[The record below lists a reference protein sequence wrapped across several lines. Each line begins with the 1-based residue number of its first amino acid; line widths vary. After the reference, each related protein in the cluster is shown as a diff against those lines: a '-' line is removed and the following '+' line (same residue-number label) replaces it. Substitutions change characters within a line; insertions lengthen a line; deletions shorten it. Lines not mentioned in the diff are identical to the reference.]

1 MSRLSFKSK
10 MRYLDCNHSFVGKR
24 GFVPMSSFFIIRMQ
38 KLKASDIQ
46 EVQFHNQQGM
56 ESINYDLVNKR
67 KIDYI
72 KAVESRIEQAV
83 LTKKKIRRDAVRLCE
98 FLITSESKFFEN
110 LSVKNKKRFFIKALE
125 FLQEKYGAENIIY
138 ASVHNEEKLSHMHV
152 GLVPITADYRLNAN
166 HIFSRLNLAML
177 QDDILNYMIEEGF
190 DLKRSVLNNQEDIEK
205 YLYSM

>member
-1 MSRLSFKSK
+1 
-10 MRYLDCNHSFVGKR
+10 
-24 GFVPMSSFFIIRMQ
+24 MSSFFIIRMQ

-205 YLYSM
+205 YLYSI